1 MGKIKEQ
8 KHETIAFLKVRGQTK
23 NDFLSYIHYML

>member
-1 MGKIKEQ
+1 MALGGSRSRIER
-8 KHETIAFLKVRGQTK
+8 LKVRGQTK